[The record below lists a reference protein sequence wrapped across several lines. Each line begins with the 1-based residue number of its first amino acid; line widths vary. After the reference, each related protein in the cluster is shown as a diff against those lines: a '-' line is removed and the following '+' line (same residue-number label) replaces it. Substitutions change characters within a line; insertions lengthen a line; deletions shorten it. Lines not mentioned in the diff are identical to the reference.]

1 MQYVAVMVW
10 LLMVAGAA
18 ADQPGTG
25 KRSPITEFFVEP
37 VRVVW
42 QSEQGV
48 SDTQILLA
56 PQPGQPLLESRLPPC
71 VITTTPGSTGGV
83 LLDFGRE
90 IQGHVRLSTPLNPGK
105 EPVRARVR
113 FGESAS
119 EAMADLGGQKNAGND
134 HAVRDQMV
142 TLPWLGTQTI
152 GPSGFRFVRIDAID
166 PDRPVRLTQVRAVL
180 GIRDVPRLGSFRC
193 SDERLNRIWEVG
205 ADTVHLCMQDYLWDG
220 IKRDRL
226 VWIGDMHPEVSTI
239 NAVFGFNDVAPASLD
254 LTRDVT
260 PLPKWMNG
268 ISSYSMWWVLIHEEM
283 WMHHGDRNYLEAQKP
298 YLAALLERLATLVG
312 PDGRE
317 RIDGMRF
324 LDWPSSPNQQGVTAG
339 LQALLVM
346 TLDAG
351 TRLMTELGDDRVA
364 GICRTA
370 ADRGRKVVP
379 EANGSKSGAAL
390 VALAGMRD
398 AQETA
403 DAVLLPGGSTGV
415 STFYGFYV
423 LNALAKGGREKA
435 GLDLIRTYWGGML
448 DLGAT
453 TFWEDFDLA
462 WTKNATRIDE
472 LVPEGRKDIHGDC
485 GAYCYEGFRHSLCHG
500 WASGPTAWLS
510 RHVLGVSPAAPGFTT
525 ARIAPVL
532 GDLDWAE
539 GSYPTPQGP
548 IRVRHKRRQ
557 DGTIRSWVTAPE
569 GVAIEAV
576 GCTLMAAAGDG
587 AAPGVMPMALK
598 CEWLEGPEGIGS
610 REPRLSWIVTAPD
623 ADRGQRQSAY
633 RILAASEP
641 ALLEPGRADR
651 WDSGRV
657 DSGETLGI
665 AYAGKPLA
673 SGDRVCWKVM
683 AWDRDDRESA
693 WSEPAAFS
701 LGLLEAAD
709 WKGRWIAARD
719 QAPLHAEPRKLH
731 LPPARQYRKPFATAK
746 PVKRA
751 VLHGTAL
758 GIVDWSIDGRRVS
771 EDLFEPGWADYHRR
785 VHARSHDV
793 TGLLAAAG
801 PHCLGATVADG
812 WYAGYVGYGLLV
824 GYGPHKT
831 GRNIYGKTPAI
842 LCQLDIDYADGS
854 RESIVTDPSWQVT
867 DSGPTREADLLMGER
882 YDARRELAG
891 WDTPSAS
898 GDGGSASGDTSAWQA
913 AVLAETNAAEQAPFF
928 EPGLSR
934 EVRVGFVKPAEIV
947 SYAAPP
953 IRITQELAATRVT
966 EWKPGIFIFD
976 FGQNF
981 AGVVQLKVT
990 AAAGTEITLRH
1001 GEMLHSD
1008 GRLMTENLRKARA
1021 TDTYVCKGGGVETWT
1036 PRFTYHGFQFVEVT
1050 GLPAGTL
1057 PPLDTVMG
1065 LVLHNDTPLVG
1076 RFACSDD
1083 LLTRFWQNTQWTQRA
1098 NFIEVPTDC
1107 PQRDERLGWMGDAQI
1122 YARTAT
1128 FNADVAGF
1136 FTKWIDDVRE
1146 AQRQDGVDA
1155 GAYPD
1160 YAPYPFAHGKPGATF
1175 GTAWTD
1181 AGVIC
1186 PWTMATVYG
1195 DRRLVERHWESM
1207 KRFMDWR
1214 ARLDPQLE
1222 GVAAGNEWGDW
1233 LNVDETTPTA
1243 FIDLC
1248 EHAQSARMM
1257 TQMAFMLGRGDEGAV
1272 YSRRFEDLAASFR
1285 RNYLR
1290 ADGMVAVDTQ
1300 TACVLALEMGLVPD
1314 EKTAA
1319 VAQQLAGRI
1328 EKNGFRMATGFL
1340 GTKAILP
1347 VLSAHGHH
1355 DLACRLFQSREFPSW
1370 GYEVEQ
1376 GATSVWERWDSFT
1389 REHGFEGATGKN
1401 NAAMNSFS
1409 HYAFGAA
1416 MEWGFRTL
1424 AGIDT
1429 IDAAFARIRI
1439 RPRPPTP
1446 GSNPQRAVIEWVK
1459 ADYDGPR
1466 GPIQSHWRRLD
1477 GGIEMRVRI
1486 PANTTAMVHVP
1497 ARDAARVTEGEPTG
1511 AGGLRDG
1518 LPVAAGDVPGVKVV
1532 EAGAG
1537 EVILE
1542 VGSGE
1547 YRFVGR

>member
-1 MQYVAVMVW
+1 
-10 LLMVAGAA
+10 
-18 ADQPGTG
+18 
-25 KRSPITEFFVEP
+25 
-37 VRVVW
+37 
-42 QSEQGV
+42 
-48 SDTQILLA
+48 
-56 PQPGQPLLESRLPPC
+56 
-71 VITTTPGSTGGV
+71 
-83 LLDFGRE
+83 
-90 IQGHVRLSTPLNPGK
+90 
-105 EPVRARVR
+105 
-113 FGESAS
+113 
-119 EAMADLGGQKNAGND
+119 
-134 HAVRDQMV
+134 
-142 TLPWLGTQTI
+142 
-152 GPSGFRFVRIDAID
+152 
-166 PDRPVRLTQVRAVL
+166 
-180 GIRDVPRLGSFRC
+180 
-193 SDERLNRIWEVG
+193 
-205 ADTVHLCMQDYLWDG
+205 
-220 IKRDRL
+220 
-226 VWIGDMHPEVSTI
+226 MHPEVSTI

-283 WMHHGDRNYLEAQKP
+283 WMHHGDRNYLKAQQP

-317 RIDGMRF
+317 K
-324 LDWPSSPNQQGVTAG
+324 
-339 LQALLVM
+339 
-346 TLDAG
+346 
-351 TRLMTELGDDRVA
+351 
-364 GICRTA
+364 A
-370 ADRGRKVVP
+370 A
-379 EANGSKSGAAL
+379 
-390 VALAGMRD
+390 
-398 AQETA
+398 
-403 DAVLLPGGSTGV
+403 
-415 STFYGFYV
+415 
-423 LNALAKGGREKA
+423 
-435 GLDLIRTYWGGML
+435 LDLIRTYWGGML

-548 IRVRHKRRQ
+548 IRVRHERRQ

-576 GCTLMAAAGDG
+576 GCTLMAAAGDD
-587 AAPGVMPMALK
+587 AAPGIMPMALK

-623 ADRGQRQSAY
+623 ADRGQRQTAY

-641 ALLEPGRADR
+641 TLLEPGRADR

-709 WKGRWIAARD
+709 WKGRWISARE

-867 DSGPTREADLLMGER
+867 DSGPIREADLLMGER

-898 GDGGSASGDTSAWQA
+898 GGGGPASGDTSAWQA

-1001 GEMLHSD
+1001 GEMLHPD

-1146 AQRQDGVDA
+1146 AQRQDGGAA

-1214 ARLDPQLE
+1214 ARLDPRLE

-1300 TACVLALEMGLVPD
+1300 TACVLALEMGLVPN

-1376 GATSVWERWDSFT
+1376 GATSVWERWDGFT

-1429 IDAAFARIRI
+1429 IDSAFARIRI
-1439 RPRPPTP
+1439 RPQPPTP

-1518 LPVAAGDVPGVKVV
+1518 QPVAAGDVPGVKVV
-1532 EAGAG
+1532 EAGTG

>member
-1 MQYVAVMVW
+1 MIRSSVLALGLACLAAAATAEQP
-10 LLMVAGAA
+10 GAA
-18 ADQPGTG
+18 R
-25 KRSPITEFFVEP
+25 RSPITEFSIDP

-42 QSEQGV
+42 QSERGV
-48 SDTQILLA
+48 SDTNTLLA
-56 PQPGQPLLESRLPPC
+56 PHAGQPVLESPLPPC
-71 VITTTPGSTGGV
+71 QIETTAGSTGGL

-90 IQGHVRLSTPLNPGK
+90 IQGHVQLFTPLTPGK
-105 EPVRARVR
+105 EPVRARIR
-113 FGESAS
+113 LGESAS
-119 EAMADLGGQKNAGND
+119 EAMADLGGTKNAGND
-134 HAVRDQMV
+134 HAVRDQVV

-152 GPSGFRFVRIDAID
+152 GPSGFRFVRIDAVD

-180 GIRDVPRLGSFRC
+180 GIRDVPRIGSFRC
-193 SDERLNRIWEVG
+193 SDERLTRIWEVG

-239 NAVFGFNDVAPASLD
+239 NAVFGFNDVVPASLD

-260 PLPKWMNG
+260 PVEKWMNG

-283 WMHHGDRNYLEAQKP
+283 WRHHGDRRYLEAQRP
-298 YLAALLERLATLVG
+298 YLTALLERLATLVG
-312 PDGRE
+312 PDGKE

-324 LDWPSSPNQQGVTAG
+324 LDWPSSPNKEGVTAG

-346 TLDAG
+346 TLDSG

-364 GICRTA
+364 GICRSA
-370 ADRGRKVVP
+370 ADRARTVAP
-379 EANGSKSGAAL
+379 DPHGSKSGAAL
-390 VALAGMRD
+390 LALAGMRD
-398 AQETA
+398 ARETA
-403 DAVLLPGGSTGV
+403 DAVLVPGGAGGV

-423 LNALAKGGREKA
+423 LGALAKA
-435 GLDLIRTYWGGML
+435 GHADAALDLIRTYWGGML

-462 WTKNATRIDE
+462 WTPNATRIDE
-472 LVPEGRKDIHGDC
+472 LVPEGKKDIHGDC

-510 RHVLGVSPAAPGFTT
+510 QHVLGVSPAAPGF
-525 ARIAPVL
+525 ARARVAPLL

-539 GSYPTPQGP
+539 GTYPTPRGP
-548 IRVRHKRRQ
+548 IRVRHEKRP
-557 DGTIRSWVTAPE
+557 DGTLRSWVTAPA
-569 GVAIEAV
+569 GIAIEAV
-576 GCTLMAAAGDG
+576 GTTLVTSADG
-587 AAPGVMPMALK
+587 AAVEGITPRGLR
-598 CEWLEGPEGIGS
+598 CEWLEEPQGIGT

-623 ADRGQRQSAY
+623 ADRGQRQTAY

-641 ALLEPGRADR
+641 SLLQPGEADL
-651 WDSGRV
+651 WDSGKV
-657 DSGETLGI
+657 ESDETLGI
-665 AYAGKPLA
+665 VYAGKPLV
-673 SGDRVCWKVM
+673 SGGRVHWRVM
-683 AWDRDDRESA
+683 AWDRDGRESP
-693 WSEPAAFS
+693 WSEPAAFA
-701 LGLLEAAD
+701 LGLLDAAD
-709 WKGRWIAARD
+709 WRGRWISIRD
-719 QAPLHAEPRKLH
+719 DRPLHADRATLH
-731 LPPARQYRKPFATAK
+731 LPPARQYRKPFTVSK

-758 GIVDWSIDGRRVS
+758 GIVDWSLDGRRVS
-771 EDLFEPGWADYHRR
+771 EDLFQPGWADYHRR

-793 TGLLAAAG
+793 TDLLATPG

-831 GRNIYGKTPAI
+831 GRSIYGKTPAI
-842 LCQLDIDYADGS
+842 LCQLDIEYADGT
-854 RESIVTDPSWQVT
+854 RDRVVTDPSWRVT
-867 DSGPTREADLLMGER
+867 EAGPIREADLLMGER
-882 YDARRELAG
+882 HDARRELSG
-891 WDTPSAS
+891 WDTAAFVE
-898 GDGGSASGDTSAWQA
+898 DEAIWQG
-913 AVLAETNAAEQAPFF
+913 AVPAETNAPARAPFF

-934 EVRVGFVKPAEIV
+934 AVTVGFVRPAEIAA
-947 SYAAPP
+947 YAAQP
-953 IRITQELAATRVT
+953 IRVT
-966 EWKPGIFIFD
+966 EDLAARRVTEQKPGVFIFD
-976 FGQNF
+976 LGQNI
-981 AGVVQLKVT
+981 AGVARLRVK
-990 AAAGTEITLRH
+990 AAAGTEIRLRF
-1001 GEMLHSD
+1001 GEMLHPD

-1021 TDTYVCKGGGVETWT
+1021 TDVYVCRGDGVETWT

-1057 PPLDTVMG
+1057 PPLDTVTG

-1083 LLTRFWQNTQWTQRA
+1083 GLTRFWRNTRWTQRA

-1128 FNADVAGF
+1128 FNADVAAF

-1146 AQRQDGVDA
+1146 AQRRDGGDA

-1160 YAPYPFAHGKPGATF
+1160 YCPYPFAHGKPGATF

-1186 PWTMATVYG
+1186 PWTMAMVYG

-1207 KRFMDWR
+1207 QAFMDWR
-1214 ARLDPQLE
+1214 ARLDPKLE

-1233 LNVDETTPTA
+1233 LNVNEATPTA
-1243 FIDLC
+1243 YVDLC
-1248 EHAQSARMM
+1248 FHAQSARMM
-1257 TQMAFMLGRGDEGAV
+1257 TQMAFMLGRADDGAA
-1272 YSRRFEDLAASFR
+1272 YRRRFEALAESFR
-1285 RNYLR
+1285 RQYLR
-1290 ADGMVAVDTQ
+1290 GDGTVSVATQ
-1300 TACVLALEMGLVPD
+1300 TACVLALECGLVPD
-1314 EKTAA
+1314 DRAAA
-1319 VAQQLAGRI
+1319 VADQLAARI

-1340 GTKAILP
+1340 GTKSLLP
-1347 VLSAHGHH
+1347 ALSAHGHH
-1355 DLACRLFQSREFPSW
+1355 DLACRLFQSRSFPSW

-1389 REHGFEGATGKN
+1389 KEHGFEGTTGKN

-1409 HYAFGAA
+1409 HYAFGAV

-1424 AGIDT
+1424 AGIDA
-1429 IDAAFARIRI
+1429 IDPACARIRI

-1446 GSNPQRAVIEWVK
+1446 GSNPERAPIDWVK
-1459 ADYDGPR
+1459 ADYDSPR
-1466 GPIQSHWRRLD
+1466 GPIQSHWRRVD
-1477 GGIEMRVRI
+1477 DGIEMRVRI
-1486 PANTTAMVHVP
+1486 PVNTTAVVHVP
-1497 ARDAARVTEGEPTG
+1497 ARDAGSVAEGEAVL
-1511 AGGLRDG
+1511 AGVYREGRS
-1518 LPVAAGDVPGVKVV
+1518 VAGGDVPGVKVL
-1532 EAGAG
+1532 EANGG
-1537 EVILE
+1537 EVVLE

-1547 YRFVGR
+1547 YRFTAR

>member
-1 MQYVAVMVW
+1 
-10 LLMVAGAA
+10 
-18 ADQPGTG
+18 
-25 KRSPITEFFVEP
+25 
-37 VRVVW
+37 
-42 QSEQGV
+42 
-48 SDTQILLA
+48 
-56 PQPGQPLLESRLPPC
+56 
-71 VITTTPGSTGGV
+71 
-83 LLDFGRE
+83 
-90 IQGHVRLSTPLNPGK
+90 
-105 EPVRARVR
+105 
-113 FGESAS
+113 
-119 EAMADLGGQKNAGND
+119 
-134 HAVRDQMV
+134 
-142 TLPWLGTQTI
+142 
-152 GPSGFRFVRIDAID
+152 
-166 PDRPVRLTQVRAVL
+166 
-180 GIRDVPRLGSFRC
+180 
-193 SDERLNRIWEVG
+193 
-205 ADTVHLCMQDYLWDG
+205 
-220 IKRDRL
+220 
-226 VWIGDMHPEVSTI
+226 MHPEVSTI

-283 WMHHGDRNYLEAQKP
+283 WMHHGDRNYLKAQQP

-317 RIDGMRF
+317 K
-324 LDWPSSPNQQGVTAG
+324 
-339 LQALLVM
+339 
-346 TLDAG
+346 
-351 TRLMTELGDDRVA
+351 
-364 GICRTA
+364 A
-370 ADRGRKVVP
+370 A
-379 EANGSKSGAAL
+379 
-390 VALAGMRD
+390 
-398 AQETA
+398 
-403 DAVLLPGGSTGV
+403 
-415 STFYGFYV
+415 
-423 LNALAKGGREKA
+423 
-435 GLDLIRTYWGGML
+435 LDLIRTYWGGML

-548 IRVRHKRRQ
+548 IRVRHERRP
-557 DGTIRSWVTAPE
+557 DGTLRSWVTPPA

-576 GCTLMAAAGDG
+576 GTTLMTAVGGEAARGIAL
-587 AAPGVMPMALK
+587 MALE
-598 CEWLEGPEGIGS
+598 CEWLEEPQGIGS

-623 ADRGQRQSAY
+623 ADRGQRQTAY

-709 WKGRWIAARD
+709 WKGRWISARE

-751 VLHGTAL
+751 VLYGTAL

-842 LCQLDIDYADGS
+842 RCQLDIDYADGS

-867 DSGPTREADLLMGER
+867 DSGPIREADLLMGER

-898 GDGGSASGDTSAWQA
+898 GGGGPASGDTSAWQA

-1001 GEMLHSD
+1001 GEMLHPD

-1146 AQRQDGVDA
+1146 AQRQDGGAA

-1214 ARLDPQLE
+1214 ARLDPRLE

-1300 TACVLALEMGLVPD
+1300 TACVLALEMGLVPN

-1376 GATSVWERWDSFT
+1376 GATSVWERWDGFT

-1409 HYAFGAA
+1409 HDAFGAA

-1429 IDAAFARIRI
+1429 IDSAFARIRI
-1439 RPRPPTP
+1439 RPQPPTP

-1518 LPVAAGDVPGVKVV
+1518 QPVAAGDVPGVKVV

>member
-1 MQYVAVMVW
+1 
-10 LLMVAGAA
+10 
-18 ADQPGTG
+18 
-25 KRSPITEFFVEP
+25 
-37 VRVVW
+37 
-42 QSEQGV
+42 
-48 SDTQILLA
+48 
-56 PQPGQPLLESRLPPC
+56 
-71 VITTTPGSTGGV
+71 
-83 LLDFGRE
+83 
-90 IQGHVRLSTPLNPGK
+90 
-105 EPVRARVR
+105 
-113 FGESAS
+113 
-119 EAMADLGGQKNAGND
+119 
-134 HAVRDQMV
+134 
-142 TLPWLGTQTI
+142 
-152 GPSGFRFVRIDAID
+152 
-166 PDRPVRLTQVRAVL
+166 
-180 GIRDVPRLGSFRC
+180 
-193 SDERLNRIWEVG
+193 
-205 ADTVHLCMQDYLWDG
+205 
-220 IKRDRL
+220 
-226 VWIGDMHPEVSTI
+226 
-239 NAVFGFNDVAPASLD
+239 
-254 LTRDVT
+254 
-260 PLPKWMNG
+260 
-268 ISSYSMWWVLIHEEM
+268 
-283 WMHHGDRNYLEAQKP
+283 
-298 YLAALLERLATLVG
+298 
-312 PDGRE
+312 
-317 RIDGMRF
+317 
-324 LDWPSSPNQQGVTAG
+324 
-339 LQALLVM
+339 
-346 TLDAG
+346 
-351 TRLMTELGDDRVA
+351 
-364 GICRTA
+364 
-370 ADRGRKVVP
+370 
-379 EANGSKSGAAL
+379 
-390 VALAGMRD
+390 
-398 AQETA
+398 
-403 DAVLLPGGSTGV
+403 
-415 STFYGFYV
+415 
-423 LNALAKGGREKA
+423 
-435 GLDLIRTYWGGML
+435 
-448 DLGAT
+448 
-453 TFWEDFDLA
+453 
-462 WTKNATRIDE
+462 
-472 LVPEGRKDIHGDC
+472 
-485 GAYCYEGFRHSLCHG
+485 
-500 WASGPTAWLS
+500 
-510 RHVLGVSPAAPGFTT
+510 
-525 ARIAPVL
+525 
-532 GDLDWAE
+532 
-539 GSYPTPQGP
+539 
-548 IRVRHKRRQ
+548 
-557 DGTIRSWVTAPE
+557 
-569 GVAIEAV
+569 
-576 GCTLMAAAGDG
+576 
-587 AAPGVMPMALK
+587 
-598 CEWLEGPEGIGS
+598 
-610 REPRLSWIVTAPD
+610 
-623 ADRGQRQSAY
+623 
-633 RILAASEP
+633 
-641 ALLEPGRADR
+641 
-651 WDSGRV
+651 
-657 DSGETLGI
+657 
-665 AYAGKPLA
+665 
-673 SGDRVCWKVM
+673 
-683 AWDRDDRESA
+683 
-693 WSEPAAFS
+693 
-701 LGLLEAAD
+701 
-709 WKGRWIAARD
+709 
-719 QAPLHAEPRKLH
+719 
-731 LPPARQYRKPFATAK
+731 
-746 PVKRA
+746 
-751 VLHGTAL
+751 
-758 GIVDWSIDGRRVS
+758 
-771 EDLFEPGWADYHRR
+771 
-785 VHARSHDV
+785 
-793 TGLLAAAG
+793 
-801 PHCLGATVADG
+801 
-812 WYAGYVGYGLLV
+812 
-824 GYGPHKT
+824 
-831 GRNIYGKTPAI
+831 
-842 LCQLDIDYADGS
+842 
-854 RESIVTDPSWQVT
+854 
-867 DSGPTREADLLMGER
+867 
-882 YDARRELAG
+882 
-891 WDTPSAS
+891 
-898 GDGGSASGDTSAWQA
+898 
-913 AVLAETNAAEQAPFF
+913 
-928 EPGLSR
+928 
-934 EVRVGFVKPAEIV
+934 
-947 SYAAPP
+947 
-953 IRITQELAATRVT
+953 
-966 EWKPGIFIFD
+966 
-976 FGQNF
+976 
-981 AGVVQLKVT
+981 
-990 AAAGTEITLRH
+990 
-1001 GEMLHSD
+1001 
-1008 GRLMTENLRKARA
+1008 
-1021 TDTYVCKGGGVETWT
+1021 
-1036 PRFTYHGFQFVEVT
+1036 
-1050 GLPAGTL
+1050 
-1057 PPLDTVMG
+1057 MG

-1207 KRFMDWR
+1207 TRFMDWR

-1518 LPVAAGDVPGVKVV
+1518 QPVAAGDVPGVKVV

>member
-1 MQYVAVMVW
+1 
-10 LLMVAGAA
+10 
-18 ADQPGTG
+18 
-25 KRSPITEFFVEP
+25 
-37 VRVVW
+37 
-42 QSEQGV
+42 
-48 SDTQILLA
+48 
-56 PQPGQPLLESRLPPC
+56 
-71 VITTTPGSTGGV
+71 
-83 LLDFGRE
+83 
-90 IQGHVRLSTPLNPGK
+90 
-105 EPVRARVR
+105 
-113 FGESAS
+113 
-119 EAMADLGGQKNAGND
+119 
-134 HAVRDQMV
+134 
-142 TLPWLGTQTI
+142 
-152 GPSGFRFVRIDAID
+152 
-166 PDRPVRLTQVRAVL
+166 
-180 GIRDVPRLGSFRC
+180 
-193 SDERLNRIWEVG
+193 
-205 ADTVHLCMQDYLWDG
+205 
-220 IKRDRL
+220 
-226 VWIGDMHPEVSTI
+226 MHPEVSTI

-283 WMHHGDRNYLEAQKP
+283 WMHHGDRNYLKAQQP

-317 RIDGMRF
+317 K
-324 LDWPSSPNQQGVTAG
+324 
-339 LQALLVM
+339 
-346 TLDAG
+346 
-351 TRLMTELGDDRVA
+351 
-364 GICRTA
+364 A
-370 ADRGRKVVP
+370 A
-379 EANGSKSGAAL
+379 
-390 VALAGMRD
+390 
-398 AQETA
+398 
-403 DAVLLPGGSTGV
+403 
-415 STFYGFYV
+415 
-423 LNALAKGGREKA
+423 
-435 GLDLIRTYWGGML
+435 LDLIRTYWGGML

-548 IRVRHKRRQ
+548 IRVRHERRP
-557 DGTIRSWVTAPE
+557 DGTLRSWVTPPA

-576 GCTLMAAAGDG
+576 GTTLMTAVGGEAARGIAL
-587 AAPGVMPMALK
+587 MALE
-598 CEWLEGPEGIGS
+598 CEWLEEPQGIGS

-623 ADRGQRQSAY
+623 ADRGQRQTAY

-709 WKGRWIAARD
+709 WKGRWISARE

-842 LCQLDIDYADGS
+842 RCQLDIDYADGS

-867 DSGPTREADLLMGER
+867 DSGPIREADLLMGER

-898 GDGGSASGDTSAWQA
+898 GGGGPASGDTSAWQA

-1001 GEMLHSD
+1001 GEMLHPD

-1146 AQRQDGVDA
+1146 AQRQDGGDA

-1214 ARLDPQLE
+1214 ARLDPRLE

-1300 TACVLALEMGLVPD
+1300 TACVLALEMGLVPN

-1376 GATSVWERWDSFT
+1376 GATSVWERWDGFT

-1429 IDAAFARIRI
+1429 IDPAFARIRI

-1466 GPIQSHWRRLD
+1466 GPIQSHWRRID

-1518 LPVAAGDVPGVKVV
+1518 QPVAAGDVPGVKVV
-1532 EAGAG
+1532 EAGTG

>member
-1 MQYVAVMVW
+1 
-10 LLMVAGAA
+10 
-18 ADQPGTG
+18 
-25 KRSPITEFFVEP
+25 
-37 VRVVW
+37 
-42 QSEQGV
+42 
-48 SDTQILLA
+48 
-56 PQPGQPLLESRLPPC
+56 
-71 VITTTPGSTGGV
+71 
-83 LLDFGRE
+83 
-90 IQGHVRLSTPLNPGK
+90 
-105 EPVRARVR
+105 
-113 FGESAS
+113 
-119 EAMADLGGQKNAGND
+119 
-134 HAVRDQMV
+134 
-142 TLPWLGTQTI
+142 
-152 GPSGFRFVRIDAID
+152 
-166 PDRPVRLTQVRAVL
+166 
-180 GIRDVPRLGSFRC
+180 
-193 SDERLNRIWEVG
+193 
-205 ADTVHLCMQDYLWDG
+205 
-220 IKRDRL
+220 
-226 VWIGDMHPEVSTI
+226 MHPEVSTI

-283 WMHHGDRNYLEAQKP
+283 WMHHGDRNYLKAQQP

-317 RIDGMRF
+317 K
-324 LDWPSSPNQQGVTAG
+324 
-339 LQALLVM
+339 
-346 TLDAG
+346 
-351 TRLMTELGDDRVA
+351 
-364 GICRTA
+364 A
-370 ADRGRKVVP
+370 A
-379 EANGSKSGAAL
+379 
-390 VALAGMRD
+390 
-398 AQETA
+398 
-403 DAVLLPGGSTGV
+403 
-415 STFYGFYV
+415 
-423 LNALAKGGREKA
+423 
-435 GLDLIRTYWGGML
+435 LDLIRTYWGGML

-548 IRVRHKRRQ
+548 IRVRHERRP
-557 DGTIRSWVTAPE
+557 DGTLRSWVTPPA

-576 GCTLMAAAGDG
+576 GTTLMTAVGGEAARGIAL
-587 AAPGVMPMALK
+587 MALE
-598 CEWLEGPEGIGS
+598 CEWLEEPQGIGS

-623 ADRGQRQSAY
+623 ADRGQRQTAY

-709 WKGRWIAARD
+709 WKGRWISARE

-731 LPPARQYRKPFATAK
+731 LPPARHYRKPFATAK

-751 VLHGTAL
+751 VLYGTAL

-842 LCQLDIDYADGS
+842 RCQLDIDYADGS

-867 DSGPTREADLLMGER
+867 DSGPIREADLLMGER

-898 GDGGSASGDTSAWQA
+898 GGGGPASGDTSAWQA

-1001 GEMLHSD
+1001 GEMLHPD

-1146 AQRQDGVDA
+1146 AQRQDGGAA

-1214 ARLDPQLE
+1214 ARLDPRLE

-1300 TACVLALEMGLVPD
+1300 TACVLALEMGLVPN

-1429 IDAAFARIRI
+1429 IDSAFARIRI
-1439 RPRPPTP
+1439 RPQPPTP

-1518 LPVAAGDVPGVKVV
+1518 QPVAAGDVPGVKVV